1 MRPLGSKP
9 WGGQEQW
16 EKEGTWQRSLSP
28 HSPGWETLLAGS
40 PEWGHLKGPHCSSP
54 PHVSRGKGVSDEAN
68 DTTFQGMD

>member
-1 MRPLGSKP
+1 MAEEPKP
-9 WGGQEQW
+9 PQPRVGDPAS
-16 EKEGTWQRSLSP
+16 RY
-28 HSPGWETLLAGS
+28 